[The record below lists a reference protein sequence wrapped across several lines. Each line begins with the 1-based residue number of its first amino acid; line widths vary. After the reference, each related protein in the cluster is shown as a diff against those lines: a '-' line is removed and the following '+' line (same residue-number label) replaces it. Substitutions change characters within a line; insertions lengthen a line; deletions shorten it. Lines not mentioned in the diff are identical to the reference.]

1 MQASAL
7 SRAPEWRLQ
16 GGSIIHEHNIV
27 YKISGLKK
35 RFSAD
40 AGGVNKMHFFAG
52 GESEAINASEA
63 NRGSGVL
70 MPASVITD
78 EFLQ

>member
-1 MQASAL
+1 MKAPDASARP
-7 SRAPEWRLQ
+7 SPVPERLRQ

-40 AGGVNKMHFFAG
+40 ACGIGKMHFFASV
-52 GESEAINASEA
+52 ESNALATSEGA
-63 NRGSGVL
+63 ACLLRH
-70 MPASVITD
+70 P
-78 EFLQ
+78 